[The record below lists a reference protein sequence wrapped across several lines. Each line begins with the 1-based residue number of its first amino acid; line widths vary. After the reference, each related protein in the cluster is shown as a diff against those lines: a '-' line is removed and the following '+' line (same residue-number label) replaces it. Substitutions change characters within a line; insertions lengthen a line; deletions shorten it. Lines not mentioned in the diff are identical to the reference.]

1 MSPCAACDY
10 TDNSWCPCECHDG
23 EGMQRMKQKWFVGK
37 DDRDKWFALLPYTKV
52 AFFKTWRKAYDYAD
66 REARK

>member
-1 MSPCAACDY
+1 
-10 TDNSWCPCECHDG
+10 
-23 EGMQRMKQKWFVGK
+23 MKQKWFVGK